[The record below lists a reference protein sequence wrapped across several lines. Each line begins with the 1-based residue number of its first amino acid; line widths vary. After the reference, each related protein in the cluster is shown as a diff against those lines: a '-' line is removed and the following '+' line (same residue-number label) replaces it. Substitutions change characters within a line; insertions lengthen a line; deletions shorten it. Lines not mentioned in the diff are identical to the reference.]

1 MQVCVAAA
9 AVFSSHVAPDRKEK
23 VVCDRRC
30 PKRSG
35 SGRSLCREQ
44 SRRGASRIG
53 SSTPGPAH
61 LRRLPPIWRE
71 TSGTDQAAVP
81 TTDSGGSG
89 CSSGPR
95 SCSWERSSA
104 EVVRAHAAWKRKRR
118 ASVEGS
124 SRCSRTSMNTC
135 GGCLAGQRAQRSTR
149 ASRKRGP
156 CWSRAME
163 GTSIP
168 ERSARIDVRRLERG
182 HSTGNW
188 ALRVPFQTRVRGVR
202 GSARRSDRQ
211 PTRLRRS
218 LHTA

>member
-168 ERSARIDVRRLERG
+168 ERSVALTCAGWNGVTRQE
-182 HSTGNW
+182 NW
-188 ALRVPFQTRVRGVR
+188 ALRVPFQARVRGVR